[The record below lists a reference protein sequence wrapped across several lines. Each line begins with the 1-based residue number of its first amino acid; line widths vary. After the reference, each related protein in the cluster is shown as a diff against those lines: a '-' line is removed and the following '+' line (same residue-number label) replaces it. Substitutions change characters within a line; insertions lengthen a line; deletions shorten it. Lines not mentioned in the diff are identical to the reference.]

1 MYSINDTLLIISVTT
16 STLTAV
22 LNPTVLDLIS
32 HKVVATCIEYE
43 LNNKMS

>member
-22 LNPTVLDLIS
+22 LNPTVQIS

-43 LNNKMS
+43 LTIK